1 MRLKTWV
8 KWLIGFMVLVDIT
21 LIVIYL
27 YMLRLIEIGG

>member
-8 KWLIGFMVLVDIT
+8 KWLIVFMVLVDIT
-21 LIVIYL
+21 LIVMYL